1 MKIENIETKKLF
13 YEFLD
18 YFIGNYIN
26 KIINNKN
33 ITLLTKYINFLQRL
47 LGLFGVESLKY
58 LENFFNNNNFLNQYV
73 ISDCLKLLQNSIN
86 SLKKESK
93 NLVKKTFNAF
103 FEYISGFQFP
113 KDNISDENKT
123 LINIFL
129 DFIKTFNNITLEICE
144 VFFENNGIDN

>member
-1 MKIENIETKKLF
+1 MENL
-13 YEFLD
+13 
-18 YFIGNYIN
+18 
-26 KIINNKN
+26 
-33 ITLLTKYINFLQRL
+33 
-47 LGLFGVESLKY
+47 LKY
-58 LENFFNNNNFLNQYV
+58 LQSSFNNNHFLNQNV
-73 ISDCLKLLQNSIN
+73 INDCLKILQNSIN

-129 DFIKTFNNITLEICE
+129 DFIKAFINITLETCGL
-144 VFFENNGIDN
+144 FFENNGIDNLMDIDFIIYNIYI